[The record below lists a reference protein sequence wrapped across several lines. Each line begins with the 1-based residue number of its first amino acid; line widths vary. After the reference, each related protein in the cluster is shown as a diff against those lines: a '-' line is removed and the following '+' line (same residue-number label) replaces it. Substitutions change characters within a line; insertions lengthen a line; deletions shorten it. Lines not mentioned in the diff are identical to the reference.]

1 MALAIRATNA
11 LFRAI
16 DEMIREGR
24 EVFSRKDFNQLDY
37 APHEINRTLKRFQKS
52 RYLASEK
59 GNKLKLSPKGLA
71 RMKYYGLEDIQA
83 PPKPAHWDQTWH
95 LLIFDIPEKQSWARN
110 LLRNKIREWYF
121 AHIQRSVFITP
132 FDCTKELNQVL
143 DILDLH
149 DYVFLLTIAHAGSL
163 DDVLRK
169 QFRLP

>member
-1 MALAIRATNA
+1 MPLAYKTTNA

-16 DEMIREGR
+16 DDIIREGR

-52 RYLASEK
+52 RYLALEK
-59 GNKLKLSPKGLA
+59 GNKLKLSPKGRA
-71 RMKYYGLEDIQA
+71 RMKHYALEDIQA
-83 PPKPAHWDQTWH
+83 PPKPKYWDKQWR

-110 LLRNKIREWYF
+110 LLRNKIREWNF

-143 DILDLH
+143 DSLELH
-149 DYVFLLTIAHAGSL
+149 DSVFLMTLTHAGSL

-169 QFRLP
+169 QFRL